1 MKTWIGAS
9 INLIDEIEKVL
20 LDASKRV
27 IEITFLDRNDTK
39 FAVCNP
45 ERCLKL
51 VNVSKTGSG
60 PWLSWTS
67 RLDDSG
73 GKLELKRIEKSDNQ
87 RDIQVRIILS
97 SLKSDIGSEK
107 IDLPL
112 RILVDSFQGK
122 LYFAKK
128 QIIGL
133 YEPIARCEW
142 ELVKR
147 MSEFAKM
154 TMLPRELA
162 YIKVYLFFNTVI
174 GRSLRMPNTVFRILV
189 DVAVTWRFIHGIKT
203 YVWITRSKIS
213 LSNLMLQ

>member
-9 INLIDEIEKVL
+9 INVIDEIGKVL
-20 LDASKRV
+20 RDASKRV

-45 ERCLKL
+45 ERCLNL

-147 MSEFAKM
+147 MSKFAKM
-154 TMLPRELA
+154 TILPRELA
-162 YIKVYLFFNTVI
+162 YIKIYLFFNTVI
-174 GRSLRMPNTVFRILV
+174 GRS
-189 DVAVTWRFIHGIKT
+189 
-203 YVWITRSKIS
+203 
-213 LSNLMLQ
+213 